1 MPQPKIVSIL
11 VSVRQDLIEITSYIA
26 SDKPDAARLFHDRL
40 VEGINSLIDFPSKG
54 PLVSDL
60 TRLVK
65 FDIRKLIIKPYV
77 LLYGVGA
84 KEIIVYR
91 VIHERREKAMNEA
104 ILEIMAE

>member
-1 MPQPKIVSIL
+1 MPQPKVVCIL
-11 VSVRQDLIEITSYIA
+11 ASARQDLIEITSYIA
-26 SDKPDAARLFHDRL
+26 NDKPDAARFFSDRL
-40 VEGINSLIDFPSKG
+40 IEGVKSLVDFPAKG
-54 PLVSDL
+54 PLVCDL
-60 TRLVK
+60 TRLVR

-77 LLYGVGA
+77 VLYGVGE

>member
-1 MPQPKIVSIL
+1 MPQPKTVCIL
-11 VSVRQDLIEITSYIA
+11 ASARQDLIEIISYIA
-26 SDKPDAARLFHDRL
+26 NDKPDAARLFHDRL
-40 VEGINSLIDFPSKG
+40 IEGIKSLADFPSKG

-65 FDIRKLIIKPYV
+65 FDIRKLMIKPYV
-77 LLYGVGA
+77 VLYGIGA
-84 KEIIVYR
+84 EEIIVYR